1 MKHRKQKGPLA
12 EIPPKQSLP
21 RVASHPV
28 THFDR
33 NVEAAKAADP
43 KEMIVATHFHRNELS
58 SNDRGTER
66 PSPASAIATLL
77 GIYTALYLAVVGVL
91 HVVTSPD
98 AAAAVVPNVTS
109 ASIVA
114 PAKPAEPPIGEV
126 NVDAT
131 QFLEPDAAD
140 EDNSRECVGGIDT
153 SCIYN

>member
-1 MKHRKQKGPLA
+1 VQHRKQKGAPA
-12 EIPPKQSLP
+12 EIPQKQSLP

-28 THFDR
+28 TQYDR
-33 NVEAAKAADP
+33 KVEAAKAAEP
-43 KEMIVATHFHRNELS
+43 KEMIVATHFHRNECS
-58 SNDRGTER
+58 SKDSGTER
-66 PSPASAIATLL
+66 PSAGSAIATLL

-114 PAKPAEPPIGEV
+114 PAEPPIGEV

-131 QFLEPDAAD
+131 QVLEPDAAD
-140 EDNSRECVGGIDT
+140 EDNSRECVGGNDT